1 MQANK
6 TVTINGRQYDAVTGL
21 PVETKSSAKPR
32 ATATKTASTSVHSS
46 APQKSQTLR
55 RRSTKK
61 PGVATPRKKPGQHM
75 DISRS
80 ASVSRFASHPAPVKP
95 AAQPAAA
102 KAPASVT
109 APVAPVRP
117 ARSVKKVAQQ
127 KPVTTKP
134 IQPTADRA
142 PQTHPVAARAA
153 AKVTKP
159 IAKPVTA
166 KPAAQSKQVKNEAI
180 KKALA
185 PTPKPEKPAKVKKEK
200 QPRWSRRAT
209 IVTAIF
215 ALLIIGAG
223 LTYLNM
229 PSLSVGIAAAQAGIK
244 ATYPEYKPNGYS
256 LSQPVEFSDKEVILT
271 FKSNA
276 GTGSYKVIQSG
287 STWDSSAVLENIV
300 RENAGDNYITTQERG
315 LTIYSYEAHAV
326 WVNGG
331 ILYQID
337 SDAPLSGEQ
346 IRRIATSL

>member
-21 PVETKSSAKPR
+21 PVETKAAAKPR
-32 ATATKTASTSVHSS
+32 TAATKVASASVHSS

-61 PGVATPRKKPGQHM
+61 PGVATPRNKPGQHM
-75 DISRS
+75 DIARS
-80 ASVSRFASHPAPVKP
+80 TSVSRFAAHPAKPTAAAATAKHAAPTVSAPVPRPAKP
-95 AAQPAAA
+95 A
-102 KAPASVT
+102 
-109 APVAPVRP
+109 
-117 ARSVKKVAQQ
+117 VKKVAQ
-127 KPVTTKP
+127 KPT
-134 IQPTADRA
+134 IDRA

-153 AKVTKP
+153 AKVAKPTKP
-159 IAKPVTA
+159 AAKPVKAATA
-166 KPAAQSKQVKNEAI
+166 SKQVKEAAI
-180 KKALA
+180 QKALA
-185 PTPKPEKPAKVKKEK
+185 PTPKPEKPAKIKKEK
-200 QPRWSRRAT
+200 SEKKSRWSRRAT
-209 IVTAIF
+209 IVTAVF

-229 PSLSVGIAAAQAGIK
+229 PSLSVGIAASQAGIK
-244 ATYPEYKPNGYS
+244 ATYPEYKPNGFS

-271 FKSNA
+271 YTSNSGA
-276 GTGSYKVIQSG
+276 GSYKVIQKES
-287 STWDSSAVLENIV
+287 SWDSSAVLENIV

-315 LTIYSYEAHAV
+315 LTIYSYEGNAV

-331 ILYQID
+331 ILYSIE